1 MPLACTRQRGST
13 VIEFIAGLL
22 LIAVW
27 GILFFVA
34 RPATGWIHLALGLG
48 VVLVV
53 RGIAVSRW
61 GTPPAR

>member
-1 MPLACTRQRGST
+1 M
-13 VIEFIAGLL
+13 IEFIAGLL